1 MFQLVLLLLLSAT
14 PLSGL
19 VDSCYS
25 REHPVARR
33 PGDIMLGGIFPIHD
47 GVYDILQRPH
57 VDGFTC
63 TGLQLQTMVDVLSM
77 IYTIEKINNS
87 TLLQGIQLG
96 YEIHD
101 SCSYA
106 LKAVQGVTTLIPEIS
121 SINSSQCSSS
131 EIMTTVKA
139 VIGEIYSEN
148 SITMGRMLSSY
159 FIPQL
164 SGASSAD
171 ILSDVMRFPSF
182 LRTIPSDYYQTK
194 AIVELIR
201 TFGWNWVGIIAS
213 DDDYG
218 RSALDSLSNLFKTN
232 GICMAFSRL
241 VPSYVEHPSLQES
254 LNDAINDLKTSTAEV
269 VIAFAK
275 RFVVAKLF
283 ETAIQKNG
291 SRTWIAS
298 DEWIVSNVVAST
310 EGIEKVGTVFGFT
323 FESGYVPGFQDF
335 IKNLYPAS
343 NGSTNEFL
351 DEYKALRFGCSEEYL
366 EYLNCLNSSSDNC
379 SVPESVD
386 YKSPVA
392 CKVEDAAYEND
403 DFLAHFIE
411 NGTVYST
418 SLAVT
423 AVAQALKNIL
433 CRNGTCDKALQV
445 SPRELLTELKKGTY
459 VYNGK
464 TFRFNNFGE
473 VLSEYKLINWQKR
486 NHSIEYVIVGEYDT
500 IQQTVI
506 AKQSLLLWNNINN
519 SVPFS
524 NCSATCKP
532 GYFMKHSFISCCY
545 ECLPCANNTFSSSPG
560 MTQCQPCS
568 LHQWSYSGSSRCVNR
583 TVDYF
588 AWNNAFAITLE
599 TLSSLAML
607 LVLLSAG
614 LFMKYSHTPPV
625 KAAGGPY
632 AYLLM
637 LSLLVSLASTGVFIG
652 QPSDTLCKIRQPLY
666 GISFTLAVSCILI
679 KSIRI
684 LLAFESATKG
694 RKLEKLT
701 YQPILLVI
709 ILTGIQ
715 ICICVVWHV
724 VKGPAF
730 TEIYTIPERI
740 IQQCDEGSYVALGI
754 MLGYMGLLALTC
766 FIVAY
771 KGRKLPERYNEARC
785 ITFSMLVYMFVWIL
799 FIPIYINVTSGIYLS
814 AVQVVAILSSVYAVI
829 SCHLLPVCYMVLFK
843 RDSCTRER
851 YLESVF
857 RFYRTKICGRSVIQ
871 KTPNQQEAPS
881 ANSEPDIETG
891 TIPQENAQPF

>member
-1 MFQLVLLLLLSAT
+1 MFLLVLLLLSAA

-25 REHPVARR
+25 REHAVAHR

-47 GVYDILQRPH
+47 GVYNLLQRPH

-63 TGLQLQTMVDVLSM
+63 TGLQLRSMVDAFSM

-101 SCSYA
+101 SCSHS
-106 LKAVQGVTTLIPEIS
+106 LKAIQAATRLIPEIS
-121 SINSSQCSSS
+121 SINSSQCNSS
-131 EIMTTVKA
+131 EFMTTVKA
-139 VIGEIYSEN
+139 VIGEVFSEN
-148 SITMGRMLSSY
+148 SITIGRMLSSY

-171 ILSDVMRFPSF
+171 ILSDEMRFPSF
-182 LRTIPSDYYQTK
+182 LRTIPRDFYQTQ
-194 AIVELIR
+194 AIVELIK

-232 GICMAFSRL
+232 GICMAFSRV
-241 VPSYVEHPSLQES
+241 VPSNVQQPFLQES
-254 LNDAINDLKTSTAEV
+254 LNDAINDLETSTAEV
-269 VIAFAK
+269 VIAFA
-275 RFVVAKLF
+275 RGPIVANLF
-283 ETAIQKNG
+283 KKAIQQDI

-298 DEWIVSNVVAST
+298 DGWVVSNLVAST

-323 FESGYVPGFQDF
+323 FENGLVPGFQDYL
-335 IKNLYPAS
+335 KNLYPSS
-343 NGSTNEFL
+343 NGTTNEFL
-351 DEYKALRFGCSEEYL
+351 DEYKTLRFGCSEEYL
-366 EYLNCLNSSSDNC
+366 EYLNCLNSSSANC
-379 SVPESVD
+379 SVPDRVN
-386 YKSPVA
+386 YKSPLA
-392 CKVEDAAYEND
+392 CKVKDAAYEND
-403 DFLAHFIE
+403 DFLVQNTE
-411 NGTVYST
+411 NGTVHST

-423 AVAQALKNIL
+423 AVAQALKSIV
-433 CRNGTCDKALQV
+433 CQNGTCDKHLQV

-464 TFRFNNFGE
+464 TFQFNSFGE
-473 VLSEYKLINWQKR
+473 VLSGYKLINWQKKK
-486 NHSIEYVIVGEYDT
+486 HSIEYVIVGKYDT

-506 AKQSLLLWNNINN
+506 ANQSLIFWNNINN

-545 ECLPCANNTFSSSPG
+545 ECIPCANNTFSSSPD
-560 MTQCQPCS
+560 MTQCQTSS
-568 LHQWSYSGSSRCVNR
+568 LHQWSYSGSSRCENR

-607 LVLLSAG
+607 LVLLTVG
-614 LFMKYSHTPPV
+614 LFIKYSHTPPV

-632 AYLLM
+632 AYLFM
-637 LSLLVSLASTGVFIG
+637 FSLLVSLASTGVFIG

-666 GISFTLAVSCILI
+666 GISFTMAVSCILI

-701 YQPILLVI
+701 YQPVLLVI

-715 ICICVVWHV
+715 VCICVVWHV

-754 MLGYMGLLALTC
+754 MLGYMGLLALIC
-766 FIVAY
+766 FILAY

-814 AVQVVAILSSVYAVI
+814 AVQVVSILSSVYAVI

-851 YLESVF
+851 YLASVF
-857 RFYRTKICGRSVIQ
+857 RFYRTKTRGRSVIQ

-881 ANSEPDIETG
+881 ANFEPDIET
-891 TIPQENAQPF
+891 IPIPEEHSHRS